1 MVQFFLRPQNY
12 TKKTLKQAVL
22 NGDNLSCRINHIENI
37 NNMLGKIEYF
47 ELTYFSETF
56 TGQLA
61 DELGVVLNVN
71 SVQRTSNLKES
82 AK

>member
-1 MVQFFLRPQNY
+1 
-12 TKKTLKQAVL
+12 
-22 NGDNLSCRINHIENI
+22 
-37 NNMLGKIEYF
+37 MLGKIEYF